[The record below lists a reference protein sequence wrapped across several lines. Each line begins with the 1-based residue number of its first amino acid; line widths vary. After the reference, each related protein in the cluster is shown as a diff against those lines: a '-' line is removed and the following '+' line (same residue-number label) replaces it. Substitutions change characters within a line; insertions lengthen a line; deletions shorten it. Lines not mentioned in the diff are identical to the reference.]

1 MSSRLFGRGR
11 MLTLVA
17 TAGAGALALAAC
29 GSGGGSGA
37 GANSPIVICEV
48 AATSGPFTQLGTTD
62 EQGADALVK
71 MVNKQGGVLGH
82 TFNLVKEN
90 DQSNPA
96 TAASLVRKCVTQ
108 DNANFIFGPE
118 ETSTASAAMPV
129 ADSLHTILLGWQSGW
144 NDIGLS
150 DSVLHSQYVF
160 PAIGD
165 VFHAD
170 DLAAVQKLIEPRH
183 YSRVAVIED
192 NAPGGIGNDTYTAS
206 LARNGNF
213 SVVAKQITTPG
224 STNDTPQALALLKA
238 NPQIVILGEIPGS
251 DTITAIK
258 AIRAQNPAIPIA
270 ECSGCATPSFIQA
283 AGGPTAMN
291 NVYLLGSPQSLVD
304 DIAANA
310 ANQPAIADTKQY
322 LAAMRAAGY
331 TDPNDINGSS
341 EGWDAGRELVA
352 AIKAANSISPSAV
365 SQALQHQKITVA
377 GLQGYYFA
385 RTPDNHGLI
394 TNTVSAMQ
402 IVAQDGSLRAAPVTQ

>member
-1 MSSRLFGRGR
+1 MSGRARLLA
-11 MLTLVA
+11 LTATTCAGGLV
-17 TAGAGALALAAC
+17 LAAC
-29 GSGGGSGA
+29 GSGGGGTAASGN
-37 GANSPIVICEV
+37 GPLVICEV

-62 EQGADALVK
+62 EQGADAFVK

-82 TFNLVKEN
+82 KLTLVKEN

-129 ADSLHTILLGWQSGW
+129 ADSLHTIMLGWQSGW
-144 NDIGLS
+144 TDIGLP
-150 DSVLHSQYVF
+150 DSVLHSQYVY

-170 DLAAVQKLIEPRH
+170 DQAAVQKLIEPRH

-192 NAPGGIGNDTYTAS
+192 NAPGGLGNDTYTAS
-206 LARNGNF
+206 LAKGGDF
-213 SVVAKQITTPG
+213 QVVAKQITTPG
-224 STNDTPQALALLKA
+224 ATNDTPQALALLKA
-238 NPQIVILGEIPGS
+238 NPQIIVLGEIPGS

-258 AIRAQNPAIPIA
+258 AIRAQNPTIPIA
-270 ECSGCATPSFIQA
+270 ECSGCALPSFIQA
-283 AGGPTAMN
+283 AGGPTAMK

-304 DIAANA
+304 DLAANA

-322 LAAMRAAGY
+322 LAAMKAAGF
-331 TDPNDINGSS
+331 TDPEDVNGSS

-352 AIKAANSISPSAV
+352 AIKAAGSVSTSAV
-365 SQALQHQKITVA
+365 AAQLQHQQITVG
-377 GLQGYYFA
+377 GLQGYYFH
-385 RTPDNHGLI
+385 RTPDNHGNI

-402 IVAQDGSLRAAPVTQ
+402 IVAPDGSLKAAPVTQ

>member
-1 MSSRLFGRGR
+1 MSSRISARGR
-11 MLTLVA
+11 SLTLAA
-17 TAGAGALALAAC
+17 TAGAGVLALAAC
-29 GSGGGSGA
+29 GGGGGAAASGN
-37 GANSPIVICEV
+37 GPLVICEV

-82 TFNLVKEN
+82 QLTLVKEN

-129 ADSLHTILLGWQSGW
+129 ADSLHTIMLGWQSGW
-144 NDIGLS
+144 TDIGLPQ
-150 DSVLHSQYVF
+150 SVLHSQYVY

-170 DLAAVQKLIEPRH
+170 DQAAVQKLIEPRH

-192 NAPGGIGNDTYTAS
+192 NAPGGLGNDTYTAS
-206 LARNGNF
+206 LAKGGDF
-213 SVVAKQITTPG
+213 SVVAKQVTTPG
-224 STNDTPQALALLKA
+224 ATNDTPQALALLQA
-238 NPQIVILGEIPGS
+238 NPQIIVLGEIPGS

-258 AIRAQNPAIPIA
+258 AIRAQDPNIPIA

-283 AGGPTAMN
+283 AGGAATMK

-304 DIAANA
+304 DVANNA

-322 LAAMRAAGY
+322 IAAMSAAGF
-331 TDPNDINGSS
+331 TQANDVNSSS

-352 AIKAANSISPSAV
+352 AIKAAGSVSTSAIV
-365 SQALQHQKITVA
+365 QQLQHQKITVA

-385 RTPDNHGLI
+385 RSSANHGNI
-394 TNTVSAMQ
+394 TDTVSAMQ
-402 IVAQDGSLRAAPVTQ
+402 IVAPDGSLQAAPVTQ

>member
-1 MSSRLFGRGR
+1 
-11 MLTLVA
+11 
-17 TAGAGALALAAC
+17 
-29 GSGGGSGA
+29 
-37 GANSPIVICEV
+37 V
-48 AATSGPFTQLGTTD
+48 AATSGPFTQLGSTD

-82 TFNLVKEN
+82 KLNLVKEN

-96 TAASLVRKCVTQ
+96 TAAGLIRKCVTQ

-129 ADSLHTILLGWQSGW
+129 ADSLHTIMLGWQSGW

-150 DSVLHSQYVF
+150 DKVLHSQYVF

-170 DLAAVQKLIEPRH
+170 DLAAVRKLIEPRH

-224 STNDTPQALALLKA
+224 ATNDTPQALALLKA

-258 AIRAQNPAIPIA
+258 AIRAQNPTIPIA

-304 DIAANA
+304 DVKASA

-322 LAAMRAAGY
+322 IAAMRAAGY

-352 AIKAANSISPSAV
+352 AIKAANSITPSAV

-394 TNTVSAMQ
+394 TDTVSAMQ
-402 IVAQDGSLRAAPVTQ
+402 IVGQDGSLRAAPVTQ